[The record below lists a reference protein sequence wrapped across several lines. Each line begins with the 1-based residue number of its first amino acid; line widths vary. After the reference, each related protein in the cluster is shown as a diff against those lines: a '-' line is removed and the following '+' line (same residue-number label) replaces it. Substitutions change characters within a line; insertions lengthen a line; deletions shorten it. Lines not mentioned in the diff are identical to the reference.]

1 MQAGT
6 FTDLS
11 LKLIHSQHELRY
23 AFLIMV
29 TRDELKSLIEK
40 MPEGKLDLVRM
51 NLDNILHLPAPNP
64 MIEKM
69 MRRSE
74 EFRKQLP
81 ERLKQLQAILQ
92 IRSGDS
98 AGAEA
103 SEAFLEREMANMP
116 ILGKRAM
123 PTLSTG

>member
-51 NLDNILHLPAPNP
+51 NLDNILRPPAPNP